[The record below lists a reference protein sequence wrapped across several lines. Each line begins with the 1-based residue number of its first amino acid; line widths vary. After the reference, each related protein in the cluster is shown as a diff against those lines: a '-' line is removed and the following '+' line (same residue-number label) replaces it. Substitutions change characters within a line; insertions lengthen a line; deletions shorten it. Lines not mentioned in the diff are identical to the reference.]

1 MRTVTPS
8 HTHNIVFIIKLLKLC
23 VICGSTFSS
32 PIFISNS
39 HENGFSVVDSSFACN
54 WVLFILSHPLWC
66 RNAATITRISEQMLN
81 DFYLRL
87 YNASCDTFFTFSVQ
101 YRIFSCAYAILEWL
115 IPNEEPLISNGEYV
129 CVWNALWILFHWMPY
144 GLNCLSEKFNNIF
157 FLESIT

>member
-1 MRTVTPS
+1 MHWHMRTVTPS
-8 HTHNIVFIIKLLKLC
+8 HTPNIVFIIKLLKLC

-87 YNASCDTFFTFSVQ
+87 WNASCDTFFTFSVQ
-101 YRIFSCAYAILEWL
+101 YRIFFVCICDSWMADSEWRTADSEWRICMCMKCIVNTVSL
-115 IPNEEPLISNGEYV
+115 
-129 CVWNALWILFHWMPY
+129 NAAWVKLFEW
-144 GLNCLSEKFNNIF
+144 KI
-157 FLESIT
+157 